1 MVIVGG
7 TFEVDPSQREQFLA
21 DRVAMMRASRAEP
34 GCIEYTFAA
43 DPVEP
48 GRIVLYERWESQ
60 EALDAHLVVVRSGPQ
75 PSPAVQP
82 ISSSIVIYDIKGE
95 RKLGR

>member
-1 MVIVGG
+1 
-7 TFEVDPSQREQFLA
+7 
-21 DRVAMMRASRAEP
+21 
-34 GCIEYTFAA
+34 
-43 DPVEP
+43 
-48 GRIVLYERWESQ
+48 ESQ

-82 ISSSIVIYDIKGE
+82 ISSSIVVYDIKGE